1 LLPHTLCLLSTRI
14 EGDRILPR
22 YLSERDHPWLRA
34 LLDEHARFV
43 GHRRSELLS
52 RLTEPLPVAAPK
64 NKLRLATHVLDRLTL
79 GRIEAEVSP
88 ERVRSSLFR
97 AGAASDEAREK
108 VLERVAS
115 ELSSTPR
122 ALESALFAD
131 LRSERRVAAL
141 PDDYSP
147 SRLAVEIN
155 SALVAS
161 LLARATHVR
170 VRAWGETHAL
180 VRQARLGGL
189 ICLVSRGEG
198 LTGQTGRTG
207 QIGGA
212 LDEVH
217 ESGRVV
223 LEISGPFALFR
234 HTAVYGRALAAL
246 VPRLTA
252 CSGFELVAS
261 CVLSRGKRVWT
272 VLVRSG
278 DPIAESRELARTGS
292 QVEARFAADFSR
304 IAPDWDLIGEP
315 APFAAAD
322 AVMFPDFELV
332 HRRDPARRWL
342 LEIAGF
348 WTRDYLD
355 RKLERLRT
363 AKIDRLILCVDEQ
376 KRCGRDEAPEHPQLL
391 GYRRRIDAAAVL
403 AIIDG

>member
-1 LLPHTLCLLSTRI
+1 LLPRTLCLLSTRI

-22 YLSERDHPWLRA
+22 YLGEHDHPWLRA

-64 NKLRLATHVLDRLTL
+64 NKLRLATRVLDRLTL

-97 AGAASDEAREK
+97 ARAATDEARLS

-131 LRSERRVAAL
+131 LRSERRVARL
-141 PDDYSP
+141 PNDYSP

-155 SALVAS
+155 SALVAG

-189 ICLVSRGEG
+189 ICLVSRADTLGEVREG
-198 LTGQTGRTG
+198 N
-207 QIGGA
+207 
-212 LDEVH
+212 
-217 ESGRVV
+217 SGVV
-223 LEISGPFALFR
+223 LDISGPFALFR

-278 DPIAESRELARTGS
+278 DPIAESRELARAGS

-332 HRRDPARRWL
+332 HRRHPARRWL

-376 KRCGRDEAPEHPQLL
+376 KRCGRDEAPRHPQLL

>member
-1 LLPHTLCLLSTRI
+1 LLPRTLCLLSTRI

-22 YLSERDHPWLRA
+22 YLGEHDHPWLRA

-64 NKLRLATHVLDRLTL
+64 NKLRLATRVLDRLTL

-88 ERVRSSLFR
+88 ELVRSSLFR
-97 AGAASDEAREK
+97 AQAASDEARER

-141 PDDYSP
+141 PDHYSP

-155 SALVAS
+155 SALVAG

-180 VRQARLGGL
+180 VGQARLGGL
-189 ICLVSRGEG
+189 ICLVSRADALGEV
-198 LTGQTGRTG
+198 RE
-207 QIGGA
+207 GG
-212 LDEVH
+212 
-217 ESGRVV
+217 SGVV
-223 LEISGPFALFR
+223 LDISGPFALFR

-252 CSGFELVAS
+252 CSRFELVAS

-278 DPIAESRELARTGS
+278 DPIAESRDLARAGS
-292 QVEARFAADFSR
+292 QAEARFAADFSR
-304 IAPDWDLIGEP
+304 IAPDWELIGEP
-315 APFAAAD
+315 APFAAED
-322 AVMFPDFELV
+322 AVLFPDFELA

-363 AKIDRLILCVDEQ
+363 AKMDRLILCVDEQ
-376 KRCGRDEAPEHPQLL
+376 KRCGREEAPEHPQLL
-391 GYRRRIDAAAVL
+391 CYRRRIDAAAVL
-403 AIIDG
+403 AIIDP

>member
-1 LLPHTLCLLSTRI
+1 LLPRTLCLLSTRI

-22 YLSERDHPWLRA
+22 YLGEHDHPWLRA

-64 NKLRLATHVLDRLTL
+64 NKLRLATRVLDRLTI

-97 AGAASDEAREK
+97 AGAASDEARES

-147 SRLAVEIN
+147 SRLAIEIN
-155 SALVAS
+155 SALVAG

-170 VRAWGETHAL
+170 VRAWGDTHAL

-189 ICLVSRGEG
+189 ICLVSREK
-198 LTGQTGRTG
+198 GRMG
-207 QIGGA
+207 RMGGFEAGA
-212 LDEVH
+212 LDEVR
-217 ESGRVV
+217 ESGVM
-223 LEISGPFALFR
+223 LDISGPFALFR

-252 CSGFELVAS
+252 CSGFELVAP

-278 DPIAESRELARTGS
+278 DPIAETRELARPGG

-315 APFAAAD
+315 APFTAAD

-376 KRCGRDEAPEHPQLL
+376 KRCGREEAPAHPQLL